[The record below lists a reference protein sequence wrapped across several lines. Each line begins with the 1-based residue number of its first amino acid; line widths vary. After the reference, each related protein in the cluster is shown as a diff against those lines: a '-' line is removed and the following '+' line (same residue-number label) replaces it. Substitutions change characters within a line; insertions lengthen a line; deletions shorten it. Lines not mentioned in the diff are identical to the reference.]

1 MLASV
6 LLINT
11 WACSHTE
18 MPLVAGPSDGGH
30 ADLLISGVTRIE
42 DSHLHAVQ
50 ALQIGQARSLPQTA
64 TVALTAAQLQWR
76 DLPGAGK
83 VAVLRFSSLGASG
96 IRLGITVLEIPPG
109 TVFRFSSPAGGQSIA
124 VSGEEISSLVENN
137 LKAGESDEAAR
148 TYWSPDLGG
157 SEVTLYVELARSVE
171 PTALRIYVARLS
183 HITLDR
189 PIPKAMPQGTKP
201 GQ

>member
-1 MLASV
+1 MKRLTLASV
-6 LLINT
+6 LLVNT

-18 MPLVAGPSDGGH
+18 MPLVPLPLAAGPSDGAH
-30 ADLLISGVTRIE
+30 AD
-42 DSHLHAVQ
+42 HAAQ
-50 ALQIGQARSLPQTA
+50 ALQIGQARSIPQTA

-83 VAVLRFSSLGASG
+83 LAALRFSSRGASG

-109 TVFRFSSPAGGQSIA
+109 TVFRFSSPAGGQTIA

-157 SEVTLYVELARSVE
+157 SEVTVQVELARSVK
-171 PTALRIYVARLS
+171 PQALRIYVASLS

-189 PIPKAMPQGTKP
+189 PIPKAMPQGMKP